1 MTNLEI
7 QLNED
12 ELKSLRSGNP
22 IHIIRW
28 IGDKYAAAPR
38 VHAINIKI
46 YHVKKP
52 KSTARKKGV

>member
-28 IGDKYAAAPR
+28 IGDKYAGR
-38 VHAINIKI
+38 DGRGINIKI

>member
-28 IGDKYAAAPR
+28 IGDKAGL
-38 VHAINIKI
+38 NIKI